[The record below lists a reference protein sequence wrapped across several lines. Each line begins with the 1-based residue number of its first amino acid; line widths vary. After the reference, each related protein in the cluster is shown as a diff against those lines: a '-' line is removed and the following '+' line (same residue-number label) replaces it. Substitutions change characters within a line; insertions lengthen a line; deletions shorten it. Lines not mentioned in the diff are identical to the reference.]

1 MIARTSWMTFLA
13 GTLVA
18 GVMLG
23 GCERTAAPPAPAP
36 AAASPAAN
44 ASLAGT
50 SWQLVKVTGSDGKS
64 VEPDDPTK
72 YTLSFEPDGGVV
84 ARIDCN
90 RGHATWKS
98 EAPNQLA
105 LGPLALTR
113 MMCPEGSMHD
123 RVAADWGAV
132 RSYAIRDGH
141 LFLSLVADGGLYEYE
156 PVPTAASSG

>member
-1 MIARTSWMTFLA
+1 MIARTSRMTFLA
-13 GTLVA
+13 GALVT
-18 GVMLG
+18 GVLLG
-23 GCERTAAPPAPAP
+23 GCEKPATPP
-36 AAASPAAN
+36 AAATPTAN
-44 ASLAGT
+44 ANLAGT

-64 VEPDDPTK
+64 VKPDDRSK

-98 EAPNQLA
+98 EAPHQLA

-132 RSYAIRDGH
+132 RSYAIKDGH
-141 LFLSLVADGGLYEYE
+141 LFLALMADGGTYEYE
-156 PVPTAASSG
+156 AVPAAAPSG

>member
-13 GTLVA
+13 GALVA

-23 GCERTAAPPAPAP
+23 GCERTAAPPTAAPTAATP
-36 AAASPAAN
+36 AST

-64 VEPDDPTK
+64 VEPDDRTK
-72 YTLSFEPDGGVV
+72 YTLSFEPDGDVV

-98 EAPNQLA
+98 EAPHQLT

-132 RSYAIRDGH
+132 RSYAIRDAH
-141 LFLSLVADGGLYEYE
+141 LFLSLVADGGIYEYE
-156 PVPTAASSG
+156 RVPSG